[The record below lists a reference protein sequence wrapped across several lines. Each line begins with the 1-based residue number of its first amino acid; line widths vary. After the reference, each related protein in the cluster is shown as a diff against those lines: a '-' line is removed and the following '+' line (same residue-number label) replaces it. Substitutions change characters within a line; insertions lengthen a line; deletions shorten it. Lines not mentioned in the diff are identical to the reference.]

1 MVWRVRVVRR
11 VRERFGTEGVSRL
24 FVGTLGTL
32 VLGLAPLVILTL
44 AFGECVSLLC
54 DNSLPFCL
62 TLLIPASSRGSPPLA
77 LGLRLCRWLY
87 GFGIQPRRTVD
98 DERLADQALNGL
110 QVAALIRL
118 A

>member
-1 MVWRVRVVRR
+1 VVWRIRKW
-11 VRERFGTEGVSRL
+11 FGIDGMSGL

-44 AFGECVSLLC
+44 TFGECVSLLC

-77 LGLRLCRWLY
+77 LGLWLCRWLY
-87 GFGIQPRRTVD
+87 RFGIQPRRTVD

-110 QVAALIRL
+110 QVPALFRL